1 MQTTFNFFFL
11 FLICLSLTLLS
22 GCGGGGS
29 TATDSRSESTT
40 SGAGDEHAASDSEG
54 ESIANSNDVPIAK
67 PVPSVRQQRQGAPEI
82 TRSQGP
88 YQAPGENI
96 FDAAHWGTVRD
107 IEHHINNGAN
117 INTQQPGTGQTPL
130 HYAIMNLNPDSGLEI
145 VRYLIANGA
154 DVNIHAEGGSTPL
167 HVAAINPRADV
178 EILRLLIANGA
189 NVNAKNSAG
198 KTPLDFAG
206 LNTNKSMVEEKKSI
220 IRAAMKK

>member
-1 MQTTFNFFFL
+1 MQTTFKLFFS

-22 GCGGGGS
+22 GCGGGGN
-29 TATDSRSESTT
+29 ATSNVEPP
-40 SGAGDEHAASDSEG
+40 SDGEG
-54 ESIANSNDVPIAK
+54 ESIASSGDVPVAK
-67 PVPSVRQQRQGAPEI
+67 PAPSVKQP
-82 TRSQGP
+82 SQDEP
-88 YQAPGENI
+88 AIPRPQNSDQAPGKDI
-96 FDAAHWGTVRD
+96 FNAALQGTLRD